1 MKTSVGGIIGVIL
14 IFVLIAI
21 FAYYFLSSN
30 IRTIFTSTPSV
41 KFDFILKFL
50 KGNEEVSSI
59 ESNSQVS
66 WILNLT
72 NDYDVP
78 IKDVKIVLI
87 RPLVVN
93 ISTLVVNI
101 STTEFFIGEIREKSY
116 EKIEGV
122 ANIEDVP
129 QDMKINLIV
138 KTNFTISYSKSFKVT
153 VVSEEA
159 YSNKL
164 YEDKI
169 IGVREEEN
177 KSKSYPISI
186 SILEETPKINYT
198 YNQTAGRD
206 FFPLFIEVF
215 SREKCVSNITL
226 EITPLTERN
235 FQMECKYGKEMKTLS
250 EYQKSIS
257 FKIDPNSNQKVFCKY
272 RYYNLDNSDLKTF
285 DFKISANC
293 SATKEK
299 TFSFQIIKK
308 A

>member
-1 MKTSVGGIIGVIL
+1 MKVSAGSIVAVIL
-14 IFVLIAI
+14 IFILIAI
-21 FAYYFLSSN
+21 FVYYFLGPSEQTTYTTSSLG
-30 IRTIFTSTPSV
+30 
-41 KFDFILKFL
+41 KFDLTLKFF
-50 KGNEEVSSI
+50 KEDEELSSI

-66 WILNLT
+66 WVLNLT
-72 NDYDVP
+72 NNYDLA

-87 RPLVVN
+87 KPSIVDIR
-93 ISTLVVNI
+93 
-101 STTEFFIGEIREKSY
+101 TTEFFIGEIREKSY
-116 EKIEGV
+116 EKIESV
-122 ANIEDVP
+122 ANIGDVP
-129 QDMKINLIV
+129 EDMKINLVV
-138 KTNFTISYSKSFKVT
+138 KTNFTISSSKSFKVT

-169 IGVREEEN
+169 IGVRDEEN

-186 SILEETPKINYT
+186 SISEETPKINYT

-206 FFPLFIEVF
+206 FFPLSIEAF
-215 SREKCVSNITL
+215 PKEKCISNITL
-226 EITPLTERN
+226 EITPLTQRN

-250 EYQKSIS
+250 EYQRSIS
-257 FKIDPNSNQKVFCKY
+257 FEIDPNANQKVFCKY

-293 SATKEK
+293 RATKEK

-308 A
+308 T